1 MQNLPEV
8 PIWALHVIKKYFYH
22 YPVDFKIGMCMCVS
36 VLQILCIHLKRFR
49 HELMFSTKISTH
61 VSFPLEGLDL
71 QPFLAKD
78 SFSQTT
84 SYDLLSLI
92 CHHGTA
98 SSELAD
104 LSSFGTHQCPSFIS
118 HWIYLPSRVL
128 IRFMLFWIIF
138 LFNPRWPLHSLLQEW
153 WE

>member
-1 MQNLPEV
+1 
-8 PIWALHVIKKYFYH
+8 
-22 YPVDFKIGMCMCVS
+22 MCVS
-36 VLQILCIHLKRFR
+36 ALQILCIHLKRFR

-84 SYDLLSLI
+84 NYDLLSVI

-98 SSELAD
+98 SSELAE
-104 LSSFGTHQCPSFIS
+104 LS
-118 HWIYLPSRVL
+118 
-128 IRFMLFWIIF
+128 
-138 LFNPRWPLHSLLQEW
+138 
-153 WE
+153 